1 MQVLAIGL
9 KEQENEELERWQETR
24 GFKAWVAA
32 TALAGLRVFEEFE
45 PDVVILA
52 TILSDMDSVRLAR
65 TFQAWKPSLRI
76 VFVGAHRIEASYFS
90 SIDGLPGVQ
99 FTNRPLD
106 PEVALSLPAR
116 AQVID
121 GVAMR
126 GALSVSALGA
136 FFASARR
143 NELHGALY
151 AGADLH
157 RRAEV
162 AERTRLH
169 LEQVLAE
176 LLRSVREDERVHDLV
191 HDLHRRVVYF
201 DSGVPSYASSMVA
214 SETLGQMLLRS
225 GRITRVE
232 FDWVRNLQAVKGI
245 LQGVALTKIGVL
257 NESELDSLLRSQMS
271 EKMYLLAAMEGEPWH
286 FETWTHPLR
295 HPQRYAFNPVQL
307 LVEGAT
313 RANSFRSLDADQSL
327 TLAELHADPV
337 LDAFTE
343 CVSTPVLNALQGGA
357 SAQQLAPLTDGI
369 ERARAIVGV
378 ARSMGLAAS

>member
-1 MQVLAIGL
+1 VQVLAIGL
-9 KEQENEELERWQETR
+9 KEQENEELGRWQETR
-24 GFKAWVAA
+24 GFKAWFAA

-65 TFQAWKPSLRI
+65 TFHAWRPGLGI
-76 VFVGAHRIEASYFS
+76 VFVGAHRIEAPYFS
-90 SIDGLPGVQ
+90 SIDGLASVQ

-106 PEVALSLPAR
+106 PEVALSLPPR
-116 AQVID
+116 AQVMD

-126 GALSVSALGA
+126 GQLSMPALGA
-136 FFASARR
+136 FFASALR

-151 AGADLH
+151 AG
-157 RRAEV
+157 
-162 AERTRLH
+162 T
-169 LEQVLAE
+169 
-176 LLRSVREDERVHDLV
+176 
-191 HDLHRRVVYF
+191 DLHRRVVYF
-201 DSGVPSYASSMVA
+201 ESGVPSYASSMVA

-232 FDWVRNLQAVKGI
+232 FDWVRNMQAVKGI

-257 NESELDSLLRSQMS
+257 NESELDSLLRTQMS
-271 EKMYLLAAMEGEPWH
+271 EKMYLLAAMDGEPWH

-295 HPQRYAFNPVQL
+295 HPQRYTFNPVQL

-313 RANSFRSLDADQSL
+313 RANSFIDLDAEQTI
-327 TLAELHADPV
+327 TLEASPADPV
-337 LDAFTE
+337 FEALAD
-343 CVSTPVLNALQGGA
+343 CVPTPVLSALQGGT
-357 SAQQLAPLTDGI
+357 SAQELAPLTDGI

-378 ARSMGLAAS
+378 VRSMGLAAP

>member
-9 KEQENEELERWQETR
+9 KEQENEELGRWQETR
-24 GFKAWVAA
+24 GFKAWFAA

-65 TFQAWKPSLRI
+65 TIHAWKPGLRI
-76 VFVGAHRIEASYFS
+76 VFVGAHGIEAPYFS
-90 SIDGLPGVQ
+90 AIDGLPSVQ

-106 PEVALSLPAR
+106 PEVALSLAPR
-116 AQVID
+116 AQVVD

-126 GALSVSALGA
+126 GPLSVAALGA
-136 FFASARR
+136 FFATALR

-151 AGADLH
+151 AGADL
-157 RRAEV
+157 
-162 AERTRLH
+162 
-169 LEQVLAE
+169 Q
-176 LLRSVREDERVHDLV
+176 
-191 HDLHRRVVYF
+191 RRVVYF
-201 DSGVPSYASSMVA
+201 ESGVPSYASSMVA

-245 LQGVALTKIGVL
+245 MQGVALTKIGVL
-257 NESELDSLLRSQMS
+257 TESELDALLRSQMS
-271 EKMYLLAAMEGEPWH
+271 EKMYLLAAMDGEPWH

-295 HPQRYAFNPVQL
+295 HPQRYQFNPVKL

-313 RANSFRSLDADQSL
+313 RAKSFASLDPDQTV
-327 TLAELHADPV
+327 TLAATTADPV
-337 LDAFTE
+337 YDSLSE
-343 CVSTPVLNALQGGA
+343 CISTPVLGALQAGT
-357 SAQQLAPLTDGI
+357 SAQHLASLVDGI
-369 ERARAIVGV
+369 DRARAIVGV
-378 ARSMGLAAS
+378 ARHMGLLAT

>member
-1 MQVLAIGL
+1 VQVLAIGL

-157 RRAEV
+157 RR
-162 AERTRLH
+162 
-169 LEQVLAE
+169 
-176 LLRSVREDERVHDLV
+176 
-191 HDLHRRVVYF
+191 VVYF

-295 HPQRYAFNPVQL
+295 HPQRYAFNPVQV

-327 TLAELHADPV
+327 RLAELHADPV